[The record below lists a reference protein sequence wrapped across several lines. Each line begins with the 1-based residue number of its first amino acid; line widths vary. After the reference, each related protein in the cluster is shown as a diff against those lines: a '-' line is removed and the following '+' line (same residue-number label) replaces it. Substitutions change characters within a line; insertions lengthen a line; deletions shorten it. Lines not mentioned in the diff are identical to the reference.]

1 MSASGVRL
9 DDPGR
14 SVLLTGNEAVA
25 RGALEAGIA
34 YASSYPG
41 SPSAEVLEVLAALA
55 EERGF
60 YAEWS
65 VNEKV
70 ALEGA
75 AAASLAGLRSICIM
89 KADGLNVAL
98 DTLTALSAS
107 GTKGGLV
114 VVVADDPGA
123 HSSVKEEDSRYLGK
137 VAHLV
142 ILEPADPQEARD
154 MTVAAFGLA
163 EQLRA
168 PVMLRCVTRVCHA
181 SGNVVLGTL
190 PPKPAG
196 RPHIGCQERYITHVA
211 YHRIQEERLA
221 QAREIGEGW
230 PFNAYQGPPEP
241 EILVITAGPGYLYAR
256 EAVEV
261 LGLEGRVGILKLG
274 MSWPL
279 PEKFLLRHLKSASK
293 VLFVE
298 EVEPFHEENV
308 GYLVACHLE
317 EVFPLA
323 LYGKKSGHVAGPKG
337 PGLGEIDVD
346 TVIRALAALA
356 GIPYEAQ
363 PGDYGRE
370 ARELVKK
377 IPRREL
383 GFCAG
388 CPHRASFWAL
398 KTAIALDGREVV
410 VLGDIG
416 CYTLGAGRSGHYL
429 MQTVHAMGSGVG
441 MASGLGKLE
450 RLGFSQPVVA
460 LVGDSTFYHAAVPA
474 LINARYNQSRF
485 LLVVLD
491 NGTTAMTGHQ
501 PHPGSGVTAL
511 GKRVPALS
519 MEEVAGA
526 FGIPVTVHDPYDV
539 KGAVEAL
546 YRLLRQDGVRVL
558 VLRRA
563 YALLTARQEKKP
575 RVYVDPKRC
584 LGDACGCHRFC
595 SRVFGCPA
603 NTWDAALGRAKIDET
618 VCTGCGVCAT
628 LCPQGAI
635 VVEEVTRNGA

>member
-1 MSASGVRL
+1 VSILGVRL
-9 DDPGR
+9 DEPGR

-25 RGALEAGIA
+25 RGALEAGIG

-41 SPSAEVLEVLAALA
+41 SPSAEVLGVLAELA
-55 EERGF
+55 GERGF

-75 AAASLAGLRSICIM
+75 AAASFAGLRAICVM

-98 DTLTALSAS
+98 DTLTALSES
-107 GTKGGLV
+107 GTKAGLV
-114 VVVADDPGA
+114 VVVSDDPGG

-154 MTVAAFGLA
+154 MTVAAFGLS

-181 SGNVVLGTL
+181 GGNVVLGAL
-190 PPKPAG
+190 PPGPAG
-196 RPHIGCQERYITHVA
+196 RPHFGRQERYITFVA
-211 YHRIQEERLA
+211 FHGLQEQRLA
-221 QAREIGEGW
+221 QAKAMGENW
-230 PFNAYQGPPEP
+230 PFNAYLGPPEP
-241 EILVITAGPGYLYAR
+241 EILVITAGPGFLYAR

-261 LGLEGRVGILKLG
+261 LGLGDRVGILKLG

-317 EVFPLA
+317 EVLPLA
-323 LYGKKSGHVAGPKG
+323 LYGKKSRHVAGPQG

-346 TVIRALAALA
+346 AVVRALAALA
-356 GIPYEAQ
+356 GVPHETRSS
-363 PGDYGRE
+363 DYGRE

-377 IPRREL
+377 MPEREL

-398 KTAIALDGREVV
+398 KTAIALDGREAV

-416 CYTLGAGRSGHYL
+416 CYTLGLTRSGYFL

-441 MASGLGKLE
+441 IADGLGKLG
-450 RLGFSQPVVA
+450 RFGFDQPVIA

-474 LINARYNQSRF
+474 LINARYNPSRF
-485 LLVVLD
+485 LLVVMD
-491 NGTTAMTGHQ
+491 NRTTAMTGHQ
-501 PHPGSGVTAL
+501 PHPGLGVTAL
-511 GKRVPALS
+511 GEKVPALS
-519 MEEVAGA
+519 VEEVAGA
-526 FGIPVTVHDPYDV
+526 LGIPVTVHDPYDV
-539 KGAVEAL
+539 RGTVEVA
-546 YRLLRQDGVRVL
+546 YRLLRQDGVRIL
-558 VLRRA
+558 VLRREC
-563 YALLTARQEKKP
+563 ALVAARREGKP
-575 RVYVDPKRC
+575 RVYVDPERC
-584 LGDACGCHRFC
+584 VGDACGCHRFC

-603 NTWDAALGRAKIDET
+603 SIWDAARGRAKVDEA
-618 VCTGCGVCAT
+618 VCNGCGVCAT

-635 VVEEVTRNGA
+635 VVEGVG